1 MKINIAI
8 TGLIIFIIISIIG
21 CMICYEQLNQME
33 EWMDEHPGEE
43 LEIGGPPVITD
54 LRLVAIV
61 VVVAAIFCGI
71 CLKLPVKENDDEI
84 NL

>member
-33 EWMDEHPGEE
+33 EWMDEHPDEE

-61 VVVAAIFCGI
+61 VVVAVVFCGI

>member
-54 LRLVAIV
+54 LRLVVVV
-61 VVVAAIFCGI
+61 VVVAAVFCGI
-71 CLKLPVKENDDEI
+71 CLKLPVKDDDEK
-84 NL
+84 

>member
-1 MKINIAI
+1 MMNMNKIEAGLTIAVV
-8 TGLIIFIIISIIG
+8 SIIVLIG
-21 CMICYEQLNQME
+21 GMIYYEQTGQME

-71 CLKLPVKENDDEI
+71 CLKLPVKENDEK
-84 NL
+84 